1 MVQNKIDGILKNFLK
16 EKNVQSIKTNESNRD
31 LLVDEIKSA
40 DSNNYKIVKTISIKR
55 CDNSA
60 QLIYLR
66 DYSFTYKK
74 NTQDNM
80 SDVER
85 FNYYVNRIPEED
97 YPVDKL
103 DEAIMNAVRLKFPE
117 AKMRSKLL
125 VFSSELSNLKIQY
138 NRFSKKAYFMV
149 LPDLESCPM
158 LPDKFPITRF
168 ETDVFIDNYK
178 RQICDDLYFSIQ
190 INLDNVND
198 YYDFVDGLK
207 TLCSMKRFL
216 GIN

>member
-1 MVQNKIDGILKNFLK
+1 MNQNSIDCILKNFLK
-16 EKNVQSIKTNESNRD
+16 EKNVQSIKTNVSNRD

-40 DSNNYKIVKTISIKR
+40 DNNNYKIVKTISIKR

-60 QLIYLR
+60 QLVYLR
-66 DYSFTYKK
+66 DFSFTYKK

-85 FNYYVNRIPEED
+85 FNYNVNGIPEED

-103 DEAIMNAVRLKFPE
+103 DEAIMNAVRLQFPE

-125 VFSSELSNLKIQY
+125 ACSEIDNIKSQY
-138 NRFSKKAYFMV
+138 NRFTKKAYFTIH
-149 LPDLESCPM
+149 PDLKSCSM
-158 LPDKFPITRF
+158 LPNKFPLKRF

-178 RQICDDLYFSIQ
+178 RQICNDLYFDII